1 VTGGIDVDEMVFPTV
16 EEMIEGLLERALALL
31 RTDEQRRSTFDLRP
45 NSQSSLLITC
55 VTRTFVMAKAR
66 RV

>member
-45 NSQSSLLITC
+45 KSQSSLLITC
-55 VTRTFVMAKAR
+55 VTRTFVMAKPR